1 MLIKSATLS
10 SYDEVFD
17 ACGAPRR
24 GYAEL
29 QRRLGFDVLRPSLAT
44 AQRLRER
51 PLGDDARILPIPW
64 VLDGTE
70 YSSVIAAGTA
80 QRARALQA
88 FFADLVLGPQR
99 FLRLDTSL
107 TAERLDLILEA
118 EGTSLT
124 RLRSLWAGHTGDEV
138 RFVYGPDLVRGP
150 DSRWLVIEDNV
161 GCIGGSA
168 DSHFVWDAYL
178 DAAGVPTSS
187 FPRSEPDLAVAI
199 RMWIRGIGRT
209 VGDSALA
216 AVLGCEAGGD
226 DLRSVLILE
235 NARRQ
240 RVLDA
245 LGIDV
250 AGSCQ
255 LGDDRRVQAIVNFHA
270 LSEPIDDAFRR
281 RMPLFNAPGTG
292 VLGNKA
298 LLPYVAEMIRFY
310 CGEEPIIGSPPTHL
324 LDKGQLPAEPD
335 QWVVKST
342 AGCQGTEVFEL
353 RKQPPARL
361 DDIRSLVRE
370 SWPKMTFVAQSHV
383 EPSHL
388 STSGPGAWETHLVE
402 LRPVTY
408 VVGRS
413 EAFVS
418 RVPLGKAVSNLDV
431 RRQHNVSQGAC
442 YVPVTSVPRPA
453 VA

>member
-1 MLIKSATLS
+1 MVIKSATSS

-17 ACGAPRR
+17 AGGALRP

-29 QRRLGFDVLRPSLAT
+29 RRRLGFDVLRPALAT
-44 AQRLRER
+44 VQRLRDR

-64 VLDGTE
+64 ALDGME
-70 YSSVIAAGTA
+70 YSSVIAAGTS
-80 QRARALQA
+80 QRARALQT
-88 FFADLVLGPQR
+88 FFADLVLGPQA
-99 FLRLDTSL
+99 FLSDDTSL
-107 TAERLDLILEA
+107 TADRLDVILES
-118 EGTSLT
+118 EGTSLG
-124 RLRSLWAGHTGDEV
+124 RLRSLWEGHTREDV

-150 DSRWLVIEDNV
+150 DGRWLVIEDNV

-168 DSHFVWDAYL
+168 DSHFVWNAYL
-178 DAAGVPTSS
+178 DAAGVPATL

-199 RMWIRGIGRT
+199 RMWMRGIGCT
-209 VGDSALA
+209 VGDDAFT
-216 AVLGCEAGGD
+216 AVLGCDAGGD

-240 RVLDA
+240 LVLDA
-245 LGIDV
+245 LGIEV

-270 LSEPIDDAFRR
+270 LSAMIDDAFHQRIA
-281 RMPLFNAPGTG
+281 LFNAPGTS

-298 LLPYVAEMIRFY
+298 LLPYVDEMIRFY
-310 CGEEPIIGSPPTHL
+310 CREEPIIESPPTHL
-324 LDKGQLPAEPD
+324 LDNGQFPAQPD
-335 QWVVKST
+335 HWVVKST

-353 RKQPPARL
+353 RRQPPPRL
-361 DDIRSLVRE
+361 DEIRSLVRE
-370 SWPKMTFVAQSHV
+370 SWPKVTFVAQSHV

-388 STSGPGAWETHLVE
+388 STGGPGAWDTLLVE

-408 VVGRS
+408 VVGWS

-418 RVPLGKAVSNLDV
+418 REPLGKAVSSFDV

-442 YVPVTSVPRPA
+442 YVPVTSVPSPSR
-453 VA
+453 

>member
-1 MLIKSATLS
+1 MLIKGATAS

-17 ACGAPRR
+17 AGGALRP

-29 QRRLGFDVLRPSLAT
+29 QRRLGFDVMRPALAT
-44 AQRLRER
+44 AQRLRDR

-80 QRARALQA
+80 QRARALQT
-88 FFADLVLGPQR
+88 FFADLVLGSQR
-99 FLRLDTSL
+99 FLGDDTSL
-107 TAERLDLILEA
+107 TAERLDLILES

-124 RLRSLWAGHTGDEV
+124 RLRSLWEGHTRNDV

-150 DSRWLVIEDNV
+150 DGRWLVIEDNV

-168 DSHFVWDAYL
+168 DSDFVWNAYL
-178 DAAGVPTSS
+178 DATGMPTSS

-199 RMWIRGIGRT
+199 RMWMRRIGRT
-209 VGDSALA
+209 VGDDACA

-240 RVLDA
+240 AVLDA
-245 LGIDV
+245 LGIGV
-250 AGSCQ
+250 IGSCQ
-255 LGDDRRVQAIVNFHA
+255 RADDRPVQAIVNFHT
-270 LSEPIDDAFRR
+270 LSPRIDDAFRQQIA
-281 RMPLFNAPGTG
+281 LFNAPGTG
-292 VLGNKA
+292 ILGNKA
-298 LLPYVAEMIRFY
+298 LLPYVDEMIRLY
-310 CGEEPIIGSPPTHL
+310 CGEEPIIETPPTHL
-324 LDKGQLPAEPD
+324 LDNGQFPAQPD
-335 QWVVKST
+335 DWVVKSS

-353 RKQPPARL
+353 RRQPPARVGA
-361 DDIRSLVRE
+361 IRSLVRE
-370 SWPKMTFVAQSHV
+370 SWPKVTFVAQSHV

-388 STSGPGAWETHLVE
+388 STSGPGAWDRYLVE

-408 VVGRS
+408 VVGWS
-413 EAFVS
+413 DAFVS
-418 RVPLGKAVSNLDV
+418 RVPLGKAVSTFDV

-442 YVPVTSVPRPA
+442 YVPVTSVPSPSR
-453 VA
+453 